1 MFIQQSSVSKVLQ
14 DPRFIEYLGLPLII
28 KLYVSK
34 KYDRYQ
40 SFSVV
45 GHIFQSI
52 SLVGHF
58 LHLGGLVGG
67 GILRPLLHEI
77 FITKVYVT

>member
-1 MFIQQSSVSKVLQ
+1 ML
-14 DPRFIEYLGLPLII
+14 LII
-28 KLYVSK
+28 NLYVSK

-45 GHIFQSI
+45 CHIFQSI

-58 LHLGGLVGG
+58 LHLGGVVGG
-67 GILRPLLHEI
+67 GISRPLLHKI
-77 FITKVYVT
+77 FKTNVYVP